1 MRFKQANRVIMS
13 VCFVMASLSF
23 ATAQTS
29 DPRAGGFTQADR
41 ELLTRQQIR
50 MDTFEE
56 SLKEL
61 RGQVELEVKNTR
73 TQIEKLS
80 SSLLASTSGTTVNA
94 QEIRSELARLNDS
107 IAILN
112 QRLART
118 IEMSSDVE
126 FRVLRL
132 EKRLSTL
139 LQLSDPSVSERIVQD
154 DVTGAGVPADVT
166 LSKDSETGQTVWTID
181 KSELDAQLS
190 NVDNQTDA
198 DAPSSVAADSQANTD
213 NASALQSAQNETPET
228 TETVATPDREQ
239 DLSQQQPVPEPMPE
253 ILPDVSPEEQYRFA
267 LGRALQNDLGTAEQA
282 FSEFRAF
289 NAEHERASDA
299 LFWLGRVQFMLG
311 KFEDSAMTFSEF
323 NTNYAS
329 DPRLVETTLW
339 IAESVAQFAGTEQ
352 ACDVYDTLTQ
362 LLDDP
367 PESFTKRIT
376 ELSADCPAR

>member
-1 MRFKQANRVIMS
+1 
-13 VCFVMASLSF
+13 
-23 ATAQTS
+23 
-29 DPRAGGFTQADR
+29 
-41 ELLTRQQIR
+41 
-50 MDTFEE
+50 
-56 SLKEL
+56 
-61 RGQVELEVKNTR
+61 
-73 TQIEKLS
+73 
-80 SSLLASTSGTTVNA
+80 
-94 QEIRSELARLNDS
+94 
-107 IAILN
+107 
-112 QRLART
+112 
-118 IEMSSDVE
+118 MSSDVE